1 VFILGEDV
9 AEAGTP
15 FKVHHG
21 RRVEQGDLVLRLDDA
36 RLGHQRLAVHDLEAF
51 LLQREEHRRLDDVD
65 ADRFAVQAA
74 LFELDADVLRDDLRA
89 AHVRGDRAAQ
99 HRDVQGV
106 SYTDFLVALAARVIE
121 KHPRINASWTPRG
134 IKRND
139 EIHVG
144 IAVAIDDGVSVAVV
158 RNAAAQSVAAI
169 AAERQALADR
179 ARANRS
185 KPSDVAGA
193 TFTISNLGM
202 RRVDAFT
209 AIINP
214 PQAAILAVG
223 SIVDRVV
230 AVDGQPAV
238 RPMVTMTLSSDHRVI
253 DGARAAAFMDDL
265 ATAIG
270 DPTSWLK

>member
-1 VFILGEDV
+1 V
-9 AEAGTP
+9 EATAL
-15 FKVHHG
+15 
-21 RRVEQGDLVLRLDDA
+21 VEA
-36 RLGHQRLAVHDLEAF
+36 RMAV
-51 LLQREEHRRLDDVD
+51 
-65 ADRFAVQAA
+65 
-74 LFELDADVLRDDLRA
+74 RA
-89 AHVRGDRAAQ
+89 
-99 HRDVQGV
+99 QGV
-106 SYTDFLVALAARVIE
+106 SYTDFLVALAARVLE
-121 KHPRINASWTPRG
+121 KHPRINASWTPQG

-144 IAVAIDDGVSVAVV
+144 IAVATDDGVSVAVV

>member
-1 VFILGEDV
+1 M
-9 AEAGTP
+9 
-15 FKVHHG
+15 
-21 RRVEQGDLVLRLDDA
+21 
-36 RLGHQRLAVHDLEAF
+36 
-51 LLQREEHRRLDDVD
+51 
-65 ADRFAVQAA
+65 
-74 LFELDADVLRDDLRA
+74 
-89 AHVRGDRAAQ
+89 AAQ
-99 HRDVQGV
+99 LYAGGG
-106 SYTDFLVALAARVIE
+106 
-121 KHPRINASWTPRG
+121 RISSGIPSPGPPISPVRSERRPSCAPGQRTLIRG
-134 IKRND
+134 CIRRND
-139 EIHVG
+139 EINVG
-144 IAVAIDDGVSVAVV
+144 IAVATDDGVSVAVV
-158 RNAAAQSVAAI
+158 RNAAAQSVATI
-169 AAERQALADR
+169 AAKRQALADR

-214 PQAAILAVG
+214 PQATILAVG

-238 RPMVTMTLSSDHRVI
+238 RPMVTMTLSPDHRVI
-253 DGARAAAFMDDL
+253 DGARAAAAFMDDL